1 MHIHTTLGRNAKEKS
16 QTSVSSL
23 GRGSDGLGRA
33 WDLEWGAGPILPES
47 LREAGA
53 DLWQRRAPLPAL
65 FYPRGKVARASGT
78 RLGGLGKLPWMGTS
92 LHTGCVSPS
101 LLPLLLPF
109 PLSHESFWWFQT
121 LGLSLWA
128 TQLMSSGADEG
139 CLPDPAQIAGF
150 CEQNKMLSI
159 TGLCLLKLICYAALN
174 NQNTSVL
181 A

>member
-109 PLSHESFWWFQT
+109 PLSRELLVIPDARPQP
-121 LGLSLWA
+121 LGHTTHVKWSRWGMPTRPCPNRRFLWA
-128 TQLMSSGADEG
+128 K
-139 CLPDPAQIAGF
+139 
-150 CEQNKMLSI
+150 QNVIYHWSMPLEAYLLCSI
-159 TGLCLLKLICYAALN
+159 K
-174 NQNTSVL
+174 
-181 A
+181 